1 MNRNEK
7 RLSRCLSLQVYYAWV
22 ISDSHP
28 KDILNHLKNL
38 SFDESEEIFSINENL
53 VISKDIIEYAFK
65 LIESTISKCDEIDSF
80 IEPKLKN
87 WDLKRIALI
96 DKLILRLSINE
107 MYYFDDVP
115 PKVSIVEGV
124 EIAKIFGNNQSS
136 AFINGVL
143 DSIYNDYKKNNKLK
157 IN

>member
-65 LIESTISKCDEIDSF
+65 LIESTISKCD
-80 IEPKLKN
+80 
-87 WDLKRIALI
+87 
-96 DKLILRLSINE
+96 
-107 MYYFDDVP
+107 
-115 PKVSIVEGV
+115 
-124 EIAKIFGNNQSS
+124 
-136 AFINGVL
+136 
-143 DSIYNDYKKNNKLK
+143 
-157 IN
+157 